1 MKALIIGVGGQDGSY
16 LAQLLLNN
24 NYTVVGSSRNAELND
39 FSNLKKLNIFNNIE
53 LITIDIKN
61 KQNIEKAIKDHKPN
75 EIYNLSGQTSV
86 GASFTDRVETYES
99 IFLGT
104 LNILESIKNVNTD
117 IKFFSAGSGEV
128 FGGNGENLST
138 ETSTISP
145 MSPYGSAKASSLYLV
160 DSYRNSFG
168 IFCST
173 GITFNHESP
182 LRPDHFVTQ
191 KIIKT
196 AFEISIGRKEKLS
209 LGNIDIQRDWGW
221 APEYVSAMHLILQHN
236 KPDNFIISTGK
247 ITSLKNF
254 ISLTFSF
261 FNLDH
266 NNFIEI
272 DSSLIRQT
280 DIEINGGNPNKI
292 YNEIGWKSDLG
303 IEDIVI
309 KMCKNIENRIKL

>member
-1 MKALIIGVGGQDGSY
+1 MKALIIGISGQDGSY
-16 LAQLLLNN
+16 LAELLLKKD
-24 NYTVVGSSRNAELND
+24 YTVIGTSRDSKASR
-39 FSNLKKLNIFNNIE
+39 FRNLESLDILQHLEI
-53 LITIDIKN
+53 LSVDIKN
-61 KQNIEKAIKDHKPN
+61 QKKIEKIIKDIMPD

-128 FGGNGENLST
+128 FGGNSENIST

-261 FNLDH
+261 FNLDY

-272 DSSLIRQT
+272 DPRFIRQT

-309 KMCKNIENRIKL
+309 KMCKNIEK